1 MIQNAKKV
9 AGFTPKVRSPYAPVK
24 TPVNLISSGKI
35 STSEDKRR
43 DILKITDTE
52 VSNLNYYQ

>member
-9 AGFTPKVRSPYAPVK
+9 AGVTPKGRSPHAPIK

-35 STSEDKRR
+35 PTSEDKRR
-43 DILKITDTE
+43 DLLKITDIE
-52 VSNLNYYQ
+52 VNNLD